1 MAVVIFPKARS
12 LDFSKVYE
20 GWEVYMMKVKQL
32 FHNSC
37 LLTIHYNIS
46 YHVIVEETYNLLL
59 YWSSNWS
66 IWPQRMLSCG

>member
-12 LDFSKVYE
+12 LGFSKVYE

-46 YHVIVEETYNLLL
+46 YHVIGGDL
-59 YWSSNWS
+59 
-66 IWPQRMLSCG
+66 